1 MKVYLNNLN
10 ENWVVDRFRND
21 WIVKNPNL
29 YSEKAENCDIIWL
42 ISPWTW
48 KNTRK
53 RYLKQKKVLCSIYH
67 LDFEKKGA
75 SEEKEFYKRDKFVD
89 SYHVISQHTYQDLQK
104 LTNKPIKYLPFWI
117 DDNLFFYMNDKDKI
131 REKFNIKKEDFL
143 IGSFQRDSE
152 GKNPKLPKLIKGPD
166 IFFEIVNDIF
176 LSKKNLRVILSGKRR
191 DYLIGRLEE
200 ENIPFNY
207 FESISIQE
215 INELYNILDMYIVS
229 SRLEGG
235 PQAILESA
243 ITKTPIISTDVGIA
257 SEILS
262 KDSIFDDSKRYKNVA
277 PNVDY
282 AYEKVQKYKID
293 KMITQYNEM
302 LVNLYE
308 N

>member
-1 MKVYLNNLN
+1 VKVYLNNLN

-21 WIVKNPNL
+21 WIVNNPDL
-29 YSEKAENCDIIWL
+29 YSEKVENCEIIWL

-48 KNTRK
+48 KNTPK
-53 RYLKQKKVLCSIYH
+53 RHLKQKKVLCSIYH
-67 LDFEKKGA
+67 LDFEKKGT
-75 SEEKEFYKRDKFVD
+75 SEEKEFYKRDKYVNK
-89 SYHVISQHTYQDLQK
+89 YHVISQHTYQDLRK
-104 LTNKPIKYLPFWI
+104 LTDKPIKYLPYWI
-117 DDNLFFYMNDKDKI
+117 DDSLFFYMNDKDKI
-131 REKFNIKKEDFL
+131 RGKFNIKKEDFL

-191 DYLIGRLEE
+191 DYIIGRLEE
-200 ENIPFNY
+200 TNIPFSY

-215 INELYNILDMYIVS
+215 INELYNMLDMYIVS

-257 SEILS
+257 SEVLS
-262 KDSIFDDSKRYKNVA
+262 SDSIFDDSKSYKNA
-277 PNVDY
+277 IPNVEY
-282 AYEKVQKYKID
+282 AFEKVQKYKID
-293 KMITQYNEM
+293 NMITQYNEM
-302 LVNLYE
+302 LASLNE

>member
-21 WIVKNPNL
+21 WIAKNPSL
-29 YSEKAENCDIIWL
+29 YSEKVENCEIIWL

-48 KNTRK
+48 KNTSK
-53 RYLKQKKVLCSIYH
+53 RHLKQKKVLCSIYH
-67 LDFEKKGA
+67 LDFEKKST

-89 SYHVISQHTYQDLQK
+89 SYHVISQHTYKDLRK
-104 LTNKPIKYLPFWI
+104 LTDKPIKYLPYWI
-117 DDNLFFYMNDKDKI
+117 DDNIFFYINDKDKI
-131 REKFNIKKEDFL
+131 RKKFNIKKEDFL

-200 ENIPFNY
+200 ENIPYNY
-207 FESISIQE
+207 FESISIKE

-262 KDSIFDDSKRYKNVA
+262 KDSIFDDSKYYKNVA

-282 AYEKVQKYKID
+282 AFEKVQKYKID
-293 KMITQYNEM
+293 NMITQYNEM

>member
-21 WIVKNPNL
+21 WIAKNPSL
-29 YSEKAENCDIIWL
+29 YSEKVENCEIIWL

-48 KNTRK
+48 KNTSK
-53 RYLKQKKVLCSIYH
+53 RHLKQKKVLCSIYH
-67 LDFEKKGA
+67 LDFEKKST

-89 SYHVISQHTYQDLQK
+89 SYHVISQHTYKDLKK
-104 LTNKPIKYLPFWI
+104 LTDKPIKYLPYWI
-117 DDNLFFYMNDKDKI
+117 DDNIFFYMHDKDKI
-131 REKFNIKKEDFL
+131 RKKFNIKKEDFL

-293 KMITQYNEM
+293 NMITQYNEM

>member
-1 MKVYLNNLN
+1 MDMEEYFK
-10 ENWVVDRFRND
+10 
-21 WIVKNPNL
+21 K
-29 YSEKAENCDIIWL
+29 
-42 ISPWTW
+42 T
-48 KNTRK
+48 
-53 RYLKQKKVLCSIYH
+53 LKTKKVLCSIYH
-67 LDFEKKGA
+67 LDFEKKST

-89 SYHVISQHTYQDLQK
+89 SYHVISQHTYKDLRK
-104 LTNKPIKYLPFWI
+104 LTDKPIKYLPYWI
-117 DDNLFFYMNDKDKI
+117 DDNIFFYMHDKDKI
-131 REKFNIKKEDFL
+131 RKKFNIKKEDFL

-293 KMITQYNEM
+293 NMITQYNEM